1 MPPLAAPTT
10 DEMGETR
17 GAAHVEAAGTFWHCE
32 SVRRVAWA
40 PVGTPNCCHEHAEQN
55 LCPLGRQL
63 SLSISREV
71 SDGTRL

>member
-10 DEMGETR
+10 DEMGETG

-55 LCPLGRQL
+55 L
-63 SLSISREV
+63 
-71 SDGTRL
+71 